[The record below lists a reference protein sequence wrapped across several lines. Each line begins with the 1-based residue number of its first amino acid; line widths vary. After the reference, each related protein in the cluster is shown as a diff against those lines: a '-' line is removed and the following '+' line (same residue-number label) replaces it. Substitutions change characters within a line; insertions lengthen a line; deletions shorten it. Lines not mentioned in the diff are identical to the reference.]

1 MPGFAVRLPM
11 RVSGT
16 GRLDRS
22 APRQGLPGER
32 GRDPVAGSGKIHY
45 ASVSLLGMTFGETPN
60 FDYLA
65 YSSVKHDQII
75 APREVYDRGIL
86 RHPDEIA
93 AEDAA
98 DDQES
103 SHIGRAHWSFDTA
116 TGWVILSDRPLND
129 DIYVQEGKL
138 VDGNVETVKYKTPD
152 NRNPRKQ
159 QPESGGRRISVPR
172 NFFDFSDPGEDP
184 KPDVVP
190 ESVRFENGE
199 RRHFVTAEEFLSD
212 EPNEVK
218 SCYVLTTKQLNTII
232 NGDVPDDIPGGWTP
246 RFI

>member
-1 MPGFAVRLPM
+1 M
-11 RVSGT
+11 
-16 GRLDRS
+16 
-22 APRQGLPGER
+22 
-32 GRDPVAGSGKIHY
+32 
-45 ASVSLLGMTFGETPN
+45 
-60 FDYLA
+60 
-65 YSSVKHDQII
+65 
-75 APREVYDRGIL
+75 
-86 RHPDEIA
+86 
-93 AEDAA
+93 
-98 DDQES
+98 
-103 SHIGRAHWSFDTA
+103 
-116 TGWVILSDRPLND
+116 
-129 DIYVQEGKL
+129 
-138 VDGNVETVKYKTPD
+138 
-152 NRNPRKQ
+152 
-159 QPESGGRRISVPR
+159 PR

>member
-1 MPGFAVRLPM
+1 M
-11 RVSGT
+11 S
-16 GRLDRS
+16 
-22 APRQGLPGER
+22 
-32 GRDPVAGSGKIHY
+32 
-45 ASVSLLGMTFGETPN
+45 FGETPN
-60 FDYLA
+60 YEYLDH
-65 YSSVKHDQII
+65 STVKHDQII
-75 APREVYDRGIL
+75 APREIYDRGIL

-93 AEDAA
+93 AEDAD